1 MIRRPAKQ
9 LTNNKMPLIKQAI
22 QQSNN
27 RISTNGFPSECE
39 ECGDEYMKSKG
50 SKYCVMCRS
59 SVMSRNE
66 RIRSK
71 RRRQRIKRDKDIN
84 KFNEQNYEKIN
95 ERGNQES

>member
-1 MIRRPAKQ
+1 
-9 LTNNKMPLIKQAI
+9 
-22 QQSNN
+22 
-27 RISTNGFPSECE
+27 
-39 ECGDEYMKSKG
+39 
-50 SKYCVMCRS
+50 
-59 SVMSRNE
+59 VMSRNE